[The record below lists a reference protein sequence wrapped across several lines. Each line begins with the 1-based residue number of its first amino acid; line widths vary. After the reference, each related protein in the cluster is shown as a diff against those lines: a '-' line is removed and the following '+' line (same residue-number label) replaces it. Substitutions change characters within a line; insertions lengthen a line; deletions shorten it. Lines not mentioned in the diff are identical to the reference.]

1 MKLQNVG
8 MVTLWRCNIWDYHLQ
23 EIGQIKNKSL
33 YSTDTLVPQY
43 TPNSVKPKLKELV
56 DVQKYQKLVYHINK
70 SDISEEEKD
79 FLKIAATRHF
89 VFNYAKIADYYVST
103 TPEMQRL
110 MEESALVMLDI
121 DDAIAYGYVQLS
133 KNIKKYLIISEVI

>member
-1 MKLQNVG
+1 MGLSFARNKTN
-8 MVTLWRCNIWDYHLQ
+8 
-23 EIGQIKNKSL
+23 KNKSL

-79 FLKIAATRHF
+79 FF
-89 VFNYAKIADYYVST
+89 ENC
-103 TPEMQRL
+103 
-110 MEESALVMLDI
+110 
-121 DDAIAYGYVQLS
+121 GY
-133 KNIKKYLIISEVI
+133 KTFCI

>member
-1 MKLQNVG
+1 MGLSFARNRTNQ
-8 MVTLWRCNIWDYHLQ
+8 
-23 EIGQIKNKSL
+23 NKSL

-70 SDISEEEKD
+70 SDISEEEKI

-133 KNIKKYLIISEVI
+133 KNIKKILDNQ

>member
-1 MKLQNVG
+1 MPLSFARNKTNQS
-8 MVTLWRCNIWDYHLQ
+8 
-23 EIGQIKNKSL
+23 KSL

-56 DVQKYQKLVYHINK
+56 DIQKYQKLVYHINK
-70 SDISEEEKD
+70 SNISEEEKD

-121 DDAIAYGYVQLS
+121 DDAIACGYVQLS
-133 KNIKKYLIISEVI
+133 KNIKKILDNQ

>member
-1 MKLQNVG
+1 MGLSFARNKTNK
-8 MVTLWRCNIWDYHLQ
+8 C
-23 EIGQIKNKSL
+23 KSL

-56 DVQKYQKLVYHINK
+56 DITKYQKLVYHINK
-70 SDISEEEKD
+70 SDVSEEEKD

-133 KNIKKYLIISEVI
+133 KNIKKILDNQ

>member
-1 MKLQNVG
+1 MGLSFKRDKTNKG
-8 MVTLWRCNIWDYHLQ
+8 
-23 EIGQIKNKSL
+23 KSL

-56 DVQKYQKLVYHINK
+56 DVTKYQKLVYHINK
-70 SDISEEEKD
+70 SGISEEEKD

-133 KNIKKYLIISEVI
+133 KNIKKILDNQ

>member
-1 MKLQNVG
+1 MGLSFARNRTNQ
-8 MVTLWRCNIWDYHLQ
+8 
-23 EIGQIKNKSL
+23 NKSL

-133 KNIKKYLIISEVI
+133 KNIKKKYLIISEVI

>member
-1 MKLQNVG
+1 MGLSFKRDKTNKG
-8 MVTLWRCNIWDYHLQ
+8 
-23 EIGQIKNKSL
+23 KSL

-56 DVQKYQKLVYHINK
+56 DVTKYQKLVYHINK
-70 SDISEEEKD
+70 SGISDEEKD

-133 KNIKKYLIISEVI
+133 KNIKKILDNQ

>member
-1 MKLQNVG
+1 MGLSFARNKIN
-8 MVTLWRCNIWDYHLQ
+8 
-23 EIGQIKNKSL
+23 KSKSL

-56 DVQKYQKLVYHINK
+56 DITKYQKLVYHVNK
-70 SDISEEEKD
+70 SDVSEEEKD

-89 VFNYAKIADYYVST
+89 VFNYAKIADYYVLA

-133 KNIKKYLIISEVI
+133 KNIKKILDNQ

>member
-1 MKLQNVG
+1 MGLSFKRDKQ
-8 MVTLWRCNIWDYHLQ
+8 T
-23 EIGQIKNKSL
+23 KNKSL

-56 DVQKYQKLVYHINK
+56 DIQKYQKLVYHINK
-70 SDISEEEKD
+70 SDVSEEEKD

-121 DDAIAYGYVQLS
+121 DDAIAQGYVQLS
-133 KNIKKYLIISEVI
+133 KNIKKILDNQ